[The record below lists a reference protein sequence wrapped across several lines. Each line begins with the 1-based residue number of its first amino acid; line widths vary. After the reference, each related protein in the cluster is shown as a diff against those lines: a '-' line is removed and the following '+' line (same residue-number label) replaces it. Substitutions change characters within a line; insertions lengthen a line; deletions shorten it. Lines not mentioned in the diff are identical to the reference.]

1 METFYIIVLSV
12 LTIVLIL
19 YLTFMGIIISY
30 TKNIKLNI
38 KTSKCP
44 DLWKQT
50 LSGDIVYCTGLSDNS
65 GTLATRTNASSITY
79 FANTASVDI
88 PGTVDNVNKLV
99 NFNDQ
104 AWVDLAKSDGN
115 TIKDQWKKWANTYKI
130 RWDTVINT

>member
-19 YLTFMGIIISY
+19 YLTFMGIIVTY

-50 LSGDIVYCTGLSDNS
+50 ISGDIVYCTGVTENS
-65 GTLATRTNASSITY
+65 GGLVLSSNVYKNTNSDFIVGTVSNDNTKVNFSDDAWVTLARN
-79 FANTASVDI
+79 
-88 PGTVDNVNKLV
+88 
-99 NFNDQ
+99 
-104 AWVDLAKSDGN
+104 DGN
-115 TIKDQWKKWANTYKI
+115 TVKDQWKNWANKYKI
-130 RWDTVINT
+130 RWDTVTNT